1 MRYLLTGH
9 TGFKGSWLTAML
21 TAQGH
26 EISGVALD
34 PEPGSLFERAEIH
47 RLLAQ
52 DHRVDIRD
60 ASNLREIVR
69 RERPSVILHLAAQPL
84 VRASYARPQETVE
97 VNAVG
102 TMNVLDAIRDV
113 DSVEGALVV
122 TTDKVYRNDGRSHGY
137 VESDPLGGRDPYSAS
152 KAMADILTSSW
163 ASSFDLPPVLI
174 ARAGNVIG
182 GGDSAQDRLFPDLVR
197 AWTQGQLATI
207 RNGDAIRPWQH
218 VLDCLNGYIV
228 GLASVMASGQGS
240 VFNFGPLP
248 DQVHRVRELV
258 EEAARRWGGSAS
270 WEEVKESGPH
280 EESVL
285 LLDSSKARDA
295 LGWTDRLSFES
306 AVDWTVSWEKTVA
319 AGMNPMKGLH
329 SQIEAFEGLGES
341 VKQG

>member
-47 RLLAQ
+47 RLLAK

-60 ASNLREIVR
+60 ASTLREIVR

-102 TMNVLDAIRDV
+102 TMNVLDAIRGV

-122 TTDKVYRNDGRSHGY
+122 TTDKVYRNDGRRDGY

-152 KAMADILTSSW
+152 KAMADILASSW

-197 AWTQGQLATI
+197 AWSRGQSATI

-218 VLDCLNGYIV
+218 VLDCLNGYLAGLGSV
-228 GLASVMASGQGS
+228 LASGEGT

-258 EEAARRWGGSAS
+258 EEAARCWGGAAQ
-270 WEEVKESGPH
+270 WQEVIESGPH

-285 LLDSSKARDA
+285 LLNSSSARDA
-295 LGWTDRLSFES
+295 LGWRDKLSFES
-306 AVDWTVSWEKTVA
+306 AVDWTVSWEKAAA
-319 AGMNPMKGLH
+319 AGEDPMRALQ
-329 SQIEAFEGLGES
+329 SQIEEFEQLN
-341 VKQG
+341 